1 VAEYRFITRWR
12 VRAPRQVVWDILDD
26 SLRYP
31 EWWPCY
37 QRCHHLTPGVTGVG
51 AAGEYVVRGS
61 LPYDVRYR
69 VEVTHYDPPYES
81 AFTAAGDLVGAGRM
95 VYEPDGDGT
104 LVTISWNVRT
114 SGFWLNLLAPLL
126 RWLFAWNHNTV
137 MRKGKQG
144 LLRRLRGQASQGVNT
159 PGSREGSANTSP
171 CSTAPPNRPS
181 CRGSC
186 PTRPLRGGGGS

>member
-12 VRAPRQVVWDILDD
+12 VSAPRQVVWDILND

-37 QRCHHLTPGVTGVG
+37 KRCHPLTPGGTGVG
-51 AAGEYVVRGS
+51 SAGEYVVRGP

-69 VEVTHYDPPYES
+69 LELTHYDPPYES
-81 AFTAAGDLVGAGRM
+81 AFRAAGDLVGAGRM

-104 LVTISWNVRT
+104 LVTFYWTVRT
-114 SGFWLNLLAPLL
+114 SGFWLNLLAPVL

-137 MRKGKQG
+137 MRKGEQG
-144 LLRRLRGQASQGVNT
+144 LIRRLRDQASQGVNT
-159 PGSREGSANTSP
+159 PGPRKGSTGPEPPRKEQVPEGEETS
-171 CSTAPPNRPS
+171 ST
-181 CRGSC
+181 
-186 PTRPLRGGGGS
+186 T